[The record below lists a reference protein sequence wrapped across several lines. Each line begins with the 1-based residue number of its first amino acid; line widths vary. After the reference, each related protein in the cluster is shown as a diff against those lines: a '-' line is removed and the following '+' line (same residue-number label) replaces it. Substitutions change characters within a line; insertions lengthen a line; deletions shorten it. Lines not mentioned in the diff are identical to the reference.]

1 MNRGPVLW
9 SRDRDPV
16 VRKSGQGRVRRQ
28 VLAAV
33 AVAGV
38 LVSGCSSSGPASTTP
53 SVSATPSAQKHS
65 ASATLPSY
73 LRASQLRPC
82 DSVSPEQLS
91 SIIGK
96 PVHIDRVGDIGQ
108 SPVLSSGP
116 VLPKVWIA
124 TCNWLIPAYT
134 DANLY
139 LSVEL
144 APDAAGARTDFDGMR
159 TLMTITQSATHR
171 AGYGQLA
178 VFDIDKHGDVVI
190 VIWQGAEVINFQFNS
205 TSQPAPS
212 AETRMM
218 MAKAITK
225 IIMRRYNGD

>member
-1 MNRGPVLW
+1 MNRRPVLW
-9 SRDRDPV
+9 PRDRETV
-16 VRKSGQGRVRRQ
+16 VQKSGGGWVRRQ
-28 VLAAV
+28 ALAAV
-33 AVAGV
+33 AAAGV
-38 LVSGCSSSGPASTTP
+38 LLSGCSSSGSASTTP
-53 SVSATPSAQKHS
+53 SASSAPSAQKHS

-73 LRASQLRPC
+73 SQASRLRPC
-82 DSVSPEQLS
+82 DSVSPDQLS

-108 SPVLSSGP
+108 RPVLSSGP
-116 VLPKVWIA
+116 VLQKVWIA

-134 DANLY
+134 DTSLY

-144 APDAAGARTDFDGMR
+144 APNTAGARTDFDGMR
-159 TLMTITQSATHR
+159 TLMTITQGAAHR

-178 VFDIDKHGDVVI
+178 VFNIDKHGDVVI
-190 VIWQGAEVINFQFNS
+190 IIWQGAEVINFQFNS

-218 MAKAITK
+218 MAKAITR
-225 IIMRRYNGD
+225 IIMRRYKGD

>member
-1 MNRGPVLW
+1 MNRRLVSWPGG
-9 SRDRDPV
+9 RDPV
-16 VRKSGQGRVRRQ
+16 VRKWGGDRVRRQ

-38 LVSGCSSSGPASTTP
+38 LLSGCSSSGSASTSPSASTTP
-53 SVSATPSAQKHS
+53 SAQRHS
-65 ASATLPSY
+65 SSATLPSY
-73 LRASQLRPC
+73 SQASQLRPC
-82 DSVSPEQLS
+82 DSVSPDQLS

-108 SPVLSSGP
+108 KPVLSSGP
-116 VLPKVWIA
+116 VLHKVWIA

-134 DANLY
+134 NANLY

-159 TLMTITQSATHR
+159 TLMTITKSAAHH

-178 VFDIDKHGDVVI
+178 VFNIDKHGDVVI
-190 VIWQGAEVINFQFNS
+190 IIWQGAEVINFQFNS

-218 MAKAITK
+218 MAKVITK